1 MQTTP
6 LPSLNAGGSAN
17 AAPQRSGDA
26 DNGAQF
32 SAALSQEISQRNTA
46 AQQAPAAN
54 DGAARPQQPAPPQK
68 QQAASADAPAQ
79 QPAKADAKP
88 ADGKAAADDKD
99 GEDKDAAAN
108 AAVAAAAPATDML
121 AMVASVAQLLQ
132 GAVAPTAAPALEG
145 KPDAKGVAA
154 SAQLPGIGAATE
166 GADLDTAIPTDA
178 AARFAALMRSGAATQ
193 AATAPVANH
202 ATADASARADVKP
215 TTRGSTI
222 AANTPAASQ
231 APSAAPGS
239 APSVAPSAA
248 PTGAPSTLAA
258 QLATAAPPE
267 AKAPAPD
274 AAAAQLLAAAQV
286 QQAAPAIAQ
295 VQAQAVATQNYIPAQ
310 LGTPAWDNQVGQK
323 VVWMVAGGE
332 QSASLTLNPPDLGPL
347 QVVLSVN
354 GDQASVAFS
363 SSHQDV
369 RHALESALPRLREMM
384 GESGIALG
392 NATVDAGAGQRQSQ
406 DSWQGMGGQRASSG
420 GGPLGG
426 ADDTP
431 VPRTATR
438 TTVLGERG
446 MVDTFA

>member
-6 LPSLNAGGSAN
+6 LPGLNAGGSAN

-32 SAALSQEISQRNTA
+32 SAALTQEISQRNTA

-54 DGAARPQQPAPPQK
+54 DGAARPQQPAPPQR
-68 QQAASADAPAQ
+68 QQAASADAPAR

-145 KPDAKGVAA
+145 KPDAKGVAS

-193 AATAPVANH
+193 ATAPAANH
-202 ATADASARADVKP
+202 ATADANARADVKP
-215 TTRGSTI
+215 TTRGSAI

-248 PTGAPSTLAA
+248 PTGAPAALAA
-258 QLATAAPPE
+258 QLATAAAPE

-286 QQAAPAIAQ
+286 QQAAPAI
-295 VQAQAVATQNYIPAQ
+295 VQAQVVATQNYIPAQ

-392 NATVDAGAGQRQSQ
+392 NATVDAGAGQRQPQ

-420 GGPLGG
+420 DGALGA